1 MTFGAAGTAH
11 GRYCLKDASVGGC
24 VRPFLIG
31 ITGRSS
37 LDGHASP
44 YCGIN
49 ETLTTCEAVR
59 ALVVDTTCPGG
70 MDSECPE
77 AGLCRQVGFAANR
90 CTYQC
95 GRAVECDA
103 APFPGSTC
111 GAGTTGGVSYC
122 GG

>member
-11 GRYCLKDASVGGC
+11 GSYCLKDGAPTFCDKPYGIRITDRPSLGGH
-24 VRPFLIG
+24 
-31 ITGRSS
+31 TGSF
-37 LDGHASP
+37 
-44 YCGIN
+44 CGIN
-49 ETLTTCEAVR
+49 EILTTCEAVN
-59 ALVVDTTCPGG
+59 ALVSDTTCAS
-70 MDSECPE
+70 DAECPV
-77 AGLCRQVGFAANR
+77 AGLCRDLGFAANR

>member
-11 GRYCLKDASVGGC
+11 GSYCLKDASVAGC
-24 VRPFLIG
+24 VQPYRINVSA
-31 ITGRSS
+31 TS
-37 LDGHASP
+37 LDGHAAT

-49 ETLTTCEAVR
+49 EMLTTCEAVR
-59 ALVVDTTCPGG
+59 ALVDNRACPGASDAG
-70 MDSECPE
+70 CPE
-77 AGLCRQVGFAANR
+77 GGLCRIVGASADTF

-111 GAGTTGGVSYC
+111 GAGTTSGVSYC